1 MTQDKQLVAVCG
13 TLKQNGSN
21 HGLLGDSPLKCVGYT
36 LPKYKLLSMGSYPG
50 AISGDDSL
58 VVEVYEVTDNVLA
71 RLDQLEGH
79 PTFYERLL
87 VPVYQLLEKSSI
99 GVPIAEAWMYTISHL
114 ASNYSDR
121 PKYTVKDSKGH
132 ISWRY

>member
-1 MTQDKQLVAVCG
+1 MTLTKQLVAVYG
-13 TLKQNGSN
+13 TLKQDGSN
-21 HGLLGDSPLKCVGYT
+21 HGLLGDSPLKYVGYT

-50 AISGDDSL
+50 AISGNDSL

-87 VPVYQLLEKSSI
+87 VPIFNKDGKST
-99 GVPIAEAWMYTISHL
+99 EAWLYTISHL
-114 ASNYSDR
+114 SSNYAHR
-121 PKYTVKDSKGH
+121 PAYNRRNKEGH
-132 ISWRY
+132 IDWKYLGLEV